1 MITSALATATLL
13 HITAIA
19 ALMLTNE
26 VDPAEMGMIAG
37 KGTVVGSTDEV
48 SAIWTGFC
56 RLSKFG
62 LAFMLG

>member
-1 MITSALATATLL
+1 
-13 HITAIA
+13 
-19 ALMLTNE
+19 MLTNE